1 MAFQRWKHQNSHR
14 RCSLKKG
21 VLKNY
26 LKFTGKHPCQS
37 LFANKVSG
45 LIPATLLTKTLW
57 HRCFPVNFVNI
68 LRTTFSQNASVRLLL
83 KHQKNVQNLF
93 KVNIEDNRIMSLISF
108 WHIYCHFWTDFTH
121 WSHRPFDVLSN
132 FPAGIY
138 LFRVNN

>member
-108 WHIYCHFWTDFTH
+108 WYIYRNFWTDFTH
-121 WSHRPFDVLSN
+121 WSHWSFDVLSN
-132 FPAGIY
+132 FPAAIY
-138 LFRVNN
+138 SFRVNN